1 MLQGRS
7 ESKGNGVSQLPDLEQ
22 IEIKNAEALWAWL
35 DAHHAQEAS
44 VLLVT
49 WKATKRE
56 WYVSR
61 EAVLDALIAYGWI
74 DGRRY
79 VVDTARTAQLI
90 APRATQVWAQSYKDR
105 AEALE
110 ADGRMQ
116 PAGRMA
122 VVAGRASGLW
132 DFMADVDRLE
142 VPDDL
147 DSALGDARR
156 AWDDLAP
163 SYRRNVLRW
172 IKLAKTAPTRD
183 KRIAQAAKTTREGV
197 KIPQM

>member
-1 MLQGRS
+1 MLQAKS
-7 ESKGNGVSQLPDLEQ
+7 ENKGNGMSQLPDLEQ
-22 IEIKNAEALWAWL
+22 IEIKSTEALWAWL
-35 DAHHAQEAS
+35 EAHHAQEAS

-61 EAVLDALIAYGWI
+61 DAVLDALIAYGWI

-79 VVDTARTAQLI
+79 VVDTARAAQLI

-122 VVAGRASGLW
+122 VMAGRASGMW

-156 AWDDLAP
+156 VWNDLAP

-183 KRIAQAAKTTREGV
+183 KRIGAATKATRDGV